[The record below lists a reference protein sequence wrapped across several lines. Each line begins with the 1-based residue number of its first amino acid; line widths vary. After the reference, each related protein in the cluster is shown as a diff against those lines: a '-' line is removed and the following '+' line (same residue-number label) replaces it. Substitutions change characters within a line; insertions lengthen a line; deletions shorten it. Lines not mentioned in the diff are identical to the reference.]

1 MEKHTRI
8 DSVKKTLYFKHSV
21 ELINLSNYSIML
33 ELNVYNII
41 YLTFRLLPII
51 LPSYFIL
58 SSIFS
63 QDIKGIIY
71 LAGLLIAS
79 FLTVLFA
86 NSVDENF
93 FKLGMGMGIDGASA
107 KCNLISLN
115 GVNPVSKVPLSQTVY
130 AYTLFY
136 LAFIIGKYSDHKK
149 NNLWIQNLPTIL
161 FLSVIVVADIFWN
174 LSNNCSSMAGILIS
188 LFVGGTFGL
197 IWAWIIDSS
206 GAVQLQYFN
215 GLSNRTYC
223 TRPSKQLFKCK

>member
-1 MEKHTRI
+1 M
-8 DSVKKTLYFKHSV
+8 L
-21 ELINLSNYSIML
+21 NYIML
-33 ELNVYNII
+33 ELNIYNII

-93 FKLGMGMGIDGASA
+93 WGLVSLNPSA

-115 GVNPVSKVPLSQTVY
+115 GVSPISKVPLSQTVY

-136 LAFIIGKYSDHKK
+136 LVFIIGKYNNHKK
-149 NNLWIQNLPTIL
+149 NNLWLQNLPTIL
-161 FLSVIVVADIFWN
+161 FLSIIVIGDIFWN
-174 LSNNCSSMAGILIS
+174 ISNNCSSIIGILIS
-188 LFVGGTFGL
+188 LFIGGTFGL

-223 TRPSKQLFKCK
+223 MRPSKQSFKCTNK